1 VEIRDRTG
9 SLSQKIEEGLNCVLL
24 KDRGFQIADMN
35 FDGFPDLGL
44 VSDCGNRNCTLNWFL
59 YNPAS
64 GLFEV
69 NPALSEIGHADV
81 QIEHKAKTLTFTSL
95 SSFRSASVDTYR
107 WKNAEL
113 VLIRRELELVTYPER
128 EAKLCVITR
137 IVSEVQAAGMVEVGR
152 TCAIN
157 GKTCS
162 CDDAISAF

>member
-1 VEIRDRTG
+1 
-9 SLSQKIEEGLNCVLL
+9 LNCDLL
-24 KDRGFQIADMN
+24 KDRGFETTDMN
-35 FDGFPDLGL
+35 FDGFPDFGL
-44 VSDCGNRNCTLNWFL
+44 VSDCGNRNCTMNWFL

-64 GLFEV
+64 GRFEA
-69 NPALSEIGHADV
+69 NPALSKVGSVEV

-95 SSFRSASVDTYR
+95 ASFRSAGVDTYR
-107 WKNAEL
+107 WKKGEL
-113 VLIRRELELVTYPER
+113 VLIRRELELVTYPEP

-137 IVSEVQAAGMVEVGR
+137 IVSEVKAAGMVEVGR